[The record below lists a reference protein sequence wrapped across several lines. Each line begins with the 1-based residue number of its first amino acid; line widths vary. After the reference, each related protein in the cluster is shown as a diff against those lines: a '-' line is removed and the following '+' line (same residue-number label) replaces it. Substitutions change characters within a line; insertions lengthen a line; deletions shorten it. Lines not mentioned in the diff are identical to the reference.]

1 MTTYKNL
8 IAATTVAR
16 RAATEVYREESFSP
30 LWNKVTRIAQYL
42 EAQAKEALEAL

>member
-30 LWNKVTRIAQYL
+30 LYRKLQRVANYL